1 MNPSQTITAS
11 TEVGDVE
18 LQVQHSGA
26 VVQVNCLM
34 PPAGPGFFVA
44 FPHEQLDQA
53 IEAAKALAIKA
64 RTMPDESQNIT
75 EMVPG
80 CLAAG
85 TVPRLRVQFGIPDV
99 SRAE

>member
-34 PPAGPGFFVA
+34 PPAGPGFFIA

-53 IEAAKALAIKA
+53 IEAAKSLAAKA
-64 RTMPDESQNIT
+64 RNMPDESQNIT
-75 EMVPG
+75 ELVPG

-85 TVPRLRVQFGIPDV
+85 TVPRLRVQFGTPDV

>member
-1 MNPSQTITAS
+1 MKNQTITAS

-53 IEAAKALAIKA
+53 IEAAKVLVAKVRA
-64 RTMPDESQNIT
+64 MPDEPKNIT
-75 EMVPG
+75 GMVPG
-80 CLAAG
+80 ALAAG
-85 TVPRLRVQFGIPDV
+85 VVPRPKVQFGTPEV
-99 SRAE
+99 RHAE